1 MEYAR
6 IIAEHSERLCADID
20 YCDSVSDYIVYCD
33 IDFYGYTEEYE
44 ELDIYEYKEKRIPL
58 GKITGYLILC
68 SLMSKMG
75 EDPYTVCDDYC
86 AELEMVMS
94 IITNHNNIYID
105 DDIFYIEDNTIV
117 ADSFAEI
124 MNQLPYV
131 LMKHYHSYPKM
142 IVYYPEPLPFETEK
156 PMIYKAKEQMAQI
169 IARDIMAQNIGDES
183 HNSENC
189 NVQLVLDEEQQNYI
203 LGRWNDY
210 NVYPESA
217 KDLAEFERYEKVG
230 FSEMRGQRLLYRVM
244 LPDE

>member
-1 MEYAR
+1 
-6 IIAEHSERLCADID
+6 
-20 YCDSVSDYIVYCD
+20 
-33 IDFYGYTEEYE
+33 
-44 ELDIYEYKEKRIPL
+44 
-58 GKITGYLILC
+58 
-68 SLMSKMG
+68 
-75 EDPYTVCDDYC
+75 
-86 AELEMVMS
+86 
-94 IITNHNNIYID
+94 
-105 DDIFYIEDNTIV
+105 
-117 ADSFAEI
+117 

-131 LMKHYHSYPKM
+131 LMKHYHSYPEM

-189 NVQLVLDEEQQNYI
+189 NDQLVLDEEQHNYI